1 MEHKVKIPLVHFY
14 HFHKRLF
21 IAGNVGIAVRIFI
34 IMGVLYFFNTFIQS
48 PYLLDCSPIHA
59 EIAILPIRVSIFLF
73 LLIVSR
79 IIRRLSYQL
88 PMIVG
93 LTLIA
98 LGTLFILLDTS
109 TLHATYHFFS
119 LSLLLT
125 GLGLSLTF
133 LNNPALGM
141 QALPK
146 EKLGEKSGIIYY

>member
-1 MEHKVKIPLVHFY
+1 MDFSKNINFIDCRSFTADIFFWFVEHKVKIPLVHFY

-79 IIRRLSYQL
+79 IIRRLSYRL

-98 LGTLFILLDTS
+98 LGTFLFYWTPLLYMPPIIFS
-109 TLHATYHFFS
+109 RYHYF
-119 LSLLLT
+119 
-125 GLGLSLTF
+125 
-133 LNNPALGM
+133 
-141 QALPK
+141 
-146 EKLGEKSGIIYY
+146 